1 MEIDILIQDFWKRIF
16 LVLKNNVMSFL
27 VVKHSKKMN
36 VIRYS
41 IHIKIFSQPSFRWKL
56 FDQIEY
62 FAHYQQNQSK
72 LIQFSALVSTPKK
85 SLLSSSGK
93 LKFHLFAPPRNFTV
107 PIKWSNKLNIL
118 LFPHWSMKTQ
128 GGEIEWTLFRVKTK
142 FHLVSKVLVS
152 CCVFFLLSSI
162 LFYTVPVLWKVH
174 EDWRGEAIPITAG
187 LEQTINKVPQRGE
200 AKSSPR
206 LNILQIHTAT
216 NTFET

>member
-1 MEIDILIQDFWKRIF
+1 MGKIIYPPHYMWQMEIEILIQDFWKRIF

-41 IHIKIFSQPSFRWKL
+41 IHIRIFFQPSFRWKL

-93 LKFHLFAPPRNFTV
+93 LKFQSSLHLKYQSIFFLPLVRTP
-107 PIKWSNKLNIL
+107 K
-118 LFPHWSMKTQ
+118 
-128 GGEIEWTLFRVKTK
+128 K
-142 FHLVSKVLVS
+142 FHCPHQVIK
-152 CCVFFLLSSI
+152 
-162 LFYTVPVLWKVH
+162 
-174 EDWRGEAIPITAG
+174 
-187 LEQTINKVPQRGE
+187 
-200 AKSSPR
+200 
-206 LNILQIHTAT
+206 
-216 NTFET
+216 